1 MSVYLLLFSHY
12 DPIDGYYQNS
22 ILDMLNAIYFYRL
35 SHWLYRH
42 HIPILPKL
50 ITLLIFLIYNSK
62 IPPQAKIGKGS
73 KFGYGG
79 ISVVVHHDSVIGEN
93 CSIGHVVTIGG
104 GNSKYPGVPVIGNN
118 VQIGRGSVVFG
129 GITIGN
135 NVVIGANTVVNFP
148 VPDNA
153 VVVGNPGRI
162 VHIKESTC

>member
-1 MSVYLLLFSHY
+1 
-12 DPIDGYYQNS
+12 
-22 ILDMLNAIYFYRL
+22 MLNAIYFYRL

-93 CSIGHVVTIGG
+93 CSIGQLVTIGG
-104 GNSKYPGVPVIGNN
+104 GNSKYPGVPTIGNN
-118 VQIGRGSVVFG
+118 VRISCGSIVFG
-129 GITIGN
+129 GITIEIMLLSEHIPWLISLSRTMLLLLVILVVLCVLRKV
-135 NVVIGANTVVNFP
+135 NVSIIPQT
-148 VPDNA
+148 
-153 VVVGNPGRI
+153 
-162 VHIKESTC
+162 